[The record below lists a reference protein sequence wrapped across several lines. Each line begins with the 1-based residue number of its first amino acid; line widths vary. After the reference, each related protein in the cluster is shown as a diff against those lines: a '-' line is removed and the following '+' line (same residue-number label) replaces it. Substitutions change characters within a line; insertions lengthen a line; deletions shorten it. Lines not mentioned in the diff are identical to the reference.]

1 MNYFVF
7 RSLIRT
13 FAADFN
19 KHVDRFGLLA
29 TTEKNAKRKDLQ
41 IICTGLSRIPPY
53 FFPHTLL
60 INNTFNY

>member
-29 TTEKNAKRKDLQ
+29 TTEKNAKRKDLLGIHRTLTHSALFLSPY
-41 IICTGLSRIPPY
+41 II
-53 FFPHTLL
+53 
-60 INNTFNY
+60 N